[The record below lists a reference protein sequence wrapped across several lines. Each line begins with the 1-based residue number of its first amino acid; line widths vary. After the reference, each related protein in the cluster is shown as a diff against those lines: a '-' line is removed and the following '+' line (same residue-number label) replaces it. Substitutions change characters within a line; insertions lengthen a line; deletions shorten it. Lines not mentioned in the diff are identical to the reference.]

1 MDTINATM
9 RLASGISGTYQHS
22 VGTTFTGSEWTIAC
36 ERGTVSFGDSKVIVT
51 TGDSETSLSVADER
65 TGVPP
70 TVRAWA
76 EALYTAAPCKDLQP
90 EEALADL
97 ELVRLDF
104 LCDE

>member
-1 MDTINATM
+1 M

-51 TGDSETSLSVADER
+51 TGDSETRLSVADER

-76 EALYTAAPCKDLQP
+76 ESLHTATPCKDLQP

-104 LCDE
+104 LCGEQMAGKG